1 MDDEKYGLLSSEKVA
16 VTKNNDSTFL
26 RRLYSKTKVNN
37 TKKSQDI
44 SPHLAQPGRASGCSC
59 RLRAEKQQSTRH
71 TETGLSKAQIL
82 QWGPL
87 S

>member
-1 MDDEKYGLLSSEKVA
+1 M
-16 VTKNNDSTFL
+16 
-26 RRLYSKTKVNN
+26 YSKTKVNN
-37 TKKSQDI
+37 TKKYQNN

-82 QWGPL
+82 QWGPFF
-87 S
+87 